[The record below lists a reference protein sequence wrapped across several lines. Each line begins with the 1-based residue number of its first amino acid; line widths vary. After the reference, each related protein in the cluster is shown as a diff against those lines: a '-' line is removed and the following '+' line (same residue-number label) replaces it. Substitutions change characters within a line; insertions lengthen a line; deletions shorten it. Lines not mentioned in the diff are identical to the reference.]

1 MSRVYLLTGAAGFL
15 GGEICRQLIDRHC
28 TVRTFVLPNDPA
40 AKYLPAGV
48 EICKGDLCSASDV
61 DFVSFEQTGV
71 KIDMASAKSKTP
83 KKLMEQL
90 KFMI

>member
-28 TVRTFVLPNDPA
+28 TVRAFVLPNDPA

-48 EICKGDLCSASDV
+48 
-61 DFVSFEQTGV
+61 
-71 KIDMASAKSKTP
+71 
-83 KKLMEQL
+83 
-90 KFMI
+90 

>member
-28 TVRTFVLPNDPA
+28 TVRAFVLPNDPA

-48 EICKGDLCSASDV
+48 EICAAPPMWNGFSQCRRESTRS
-61 DFVSFEQTGV
+61 SF
-71 KIDMASAKSKTP
+71 IAPA
-83 KKLMEQL
+83 L
-90 KFMI
+90 